1 MVKAIGNFI
10 LFFCFTLCCVHSVVH
25 AQESTP
31 DSVSL
36 AITPYGS
43 FRGHLAVV
51 QDEIE
56 IQENASRIGFEIS
69 VRGQGFRY
77 FAGAELAINL
87 FRSPKSLNP
96 DGNTNSGF
104 LRLDQAQNVQ
114 VFATRLGF
122 LGVDMGKYGTFTIG
136 KQWGLYYDV
145 SGYTDMF
152 NVFGGQGSATYVAN
166 GDGGETGTG
175 RASQAVVY
183 RNTFGKLHLGG
194 QFQMKSFN
202 NGYFIDGFALSA
214 QYEILNNLRIG
225 TTYNKAYFSDSFLS
239 NTLGLNGQPEYFVL
253 GAAYNTEVW
262 DFGLVY
268 ATHTNGDLA
277 EAMVEQELVSAV
289 YDASGMEF
297 MAKFKQRTYT
307 LLAGYNGYFPDVDNL
322 PIDPD
327 FERQFYIVGAEYKP
341 TQYAYFYAEY
351 RFSNSTSSLGLD
363 ASNVFTLGL
372 RLNVSRTWQRKIL

>member
-1 MVKAIGNFI
+1 M
-10 LFFCFTLCCVHSVVH
+10 LR
-25 AQESTP
+25 AQESVQ
-31 DSVSL
+31 DSVTLS
-36 AITPYGS
+36 ITPYGS

-51 QDEIE
+51 RDEIE
-56 IQENASRIGFEIS
+56 IQENASRIGFELS
-69 VRGQGFRY
+69 VRGQRFRY

-104 LRLDQAQNVQ
+104 LRLDFTQNAQ

-194 QFQMKSFN
+194 QVQMRSFD

-214 QYEILNNLRIG
+214 QYEAFKNFRIG
-225 TTYNKAYFSDSFLS
+225 ATYNKAYFSDFFIS
-239 NTLGLNGQPEYFVL
+239 NILGLNGQPEYFVL

-268 ATHTNGDLA
+268 ASHTNGDLA
-277 EAMVEQELVSAV
+277 EAVVEQELVSAI
-289 YDASGMEF
+289 YDASGIEL

-307 LLAGYNGYFPDVDNL
+307 LLAGFNGYYPDVDDL

-341 TQYAYFYAEY
+341 TKYAYFYAEY
-351 RFSNSTSSLGLD
+351 RFSDSTSSLGLD
-363 ASNVFTLGL
+363 ASNVFTLGI
-372 RLNVSRTWQRKIL
+372 RLNVSRTWERKIL